1 MQRLG
6 LIKEVAQKD
15 HQQKHA
21 AEGQDARLGQFQQF
35 AVAVRVVDGGIK
47 GLAQANAARQ
57 GHHQQGTEQPHTKN
71 GNDQTPGEEKAL
83 LGRGQLI
90 QYTGIDHRVVKG
102 KRDLQHQQHQGD
114 PGGAGTQPAHH
125 DRQTRRTAD
134 EREDEVAQIALG
146 HQFRPR
152 ATIASSCAA
161 YRRQ

>member
-1 MQRLG
+1 M
-6 LIKEVAQKD
+6 
-15 HQQKHA
+15 
-21 AEGQDARLGQFQQF
+21 
-35 AVAVRVVDGGIK
+35 VDGGIK

-71 GNDQTPGEEKAL
+71 RNYQTPGEEKAL

-90 QYTGIDHRVVKG
+90 QYPGIDHRVVKG

-134 EREDEVAQIALG
+134 QREDEVAQIALG
-146 HQFRPR
+146 HRFRQKR
-152 ATIASSCAA
+152 KNALSFAA
-161 YRRQ
+161 